1 MASTAALDLVISLKA
16 EGAES
21 GLKTMASHVSAL
33 GTAVGTFAG
42 GAALAGVRALGGA
55 ITGFLGDA
63 IQESRDAA
71 HGLAQTESVIKSTGG
86 AAKVTAGQIVDM
98 AGALSHSTLF
108 TDDAIQAD
116 ENLLLTFTNL
126 KNGVGAGNDIFN
138 QATKVSLDL
147 AQAMGTDA
155 SGGAVQLGKALN
167 DPTAGISALT
177 RVGVTFTDQQK
188 KQIKTL
194 QDSGN
199 LMGAQKIIL
208 AELNKEFG
216 GSAEA
221 AAKADGGFHL
231 FNQRLSDVKQTIGD
245 ALQPALQSLMG
256 FMAGPGLDAVESL
269 GNSIAGGLT
278 TAIAWLTDTGIPAL
292 VSGWNATTAA
302 VAPALDVFSTLGS
315 YFAAVVSDGD
325 TFNAFLSALP
335 GWLQPIAVIGGDVV
349 NFLYDLGSAVGAVT
363 AALASGDISG
373 AFQSILGWMA
383 PFKDDIST
391 LASDIVTW
399 LAPIAQ
405 TIADQVLT
413 WGQSFIGWI
422 PTAITNVQAALP
434 GIWTAVSTW
443 ISDQAGPILTQMSV
457 WGSQFIAWVPTAI
470 TDIQAALPGIWTT
483 VSTWVGD
490 QVQPLLTKV
499 NEWGSQFIAWV
510 PTAVTDLQTALPGI
524 WTAVSTWIGD
534 QVATITTKLGD
545 WAGAFIDWIGPAIP
559 GFLEAVGAFATGI
572 GTAITTGVPI
582 IVEKAQ
588 LWATELV
595 AWIQRDALPKLQ
607 PAFDGFLA
615 ALSAQADRAKTVL
628 ATKGTEAGTSFSD
641 GLKAGMAAAPIVVAG
656 VMDATANAISAK
668 GPAINAVALA
678 VGKVAVDSMVNFM
691 LSETPGRIAAW
702 GAAAAQA
709 ILNIGPNL
717 IAAGLV
723 VGNNAATALYT
734 AVTNTLNS
742 YRGPLLALG
751 VSIAVWVAD
760 GLKQAENL
768 AGYAA
773 GRIGAAILAGILAPL
788 GSLAS
793 SVAGIVNRALGG
805 AMAVIQSVQKIRSPS
820 RKWADEIGK
829 PLAQGIAQGFVDGMG
844 KVTPAMVK
852 QLDEATKVIS
862 AAADAVTKGT
872 TAFPLLK
879 SFKAPD
885 ASSIAAFT
893 ASTKAIVAS
902 LGTVAQ
908 TFKTKW
914 LEQAGVFMDAAG
926 KGLGI
931 ISNGVDGLNKLR
943 TFRAPSIAS
952 VNAFTDSVLVIVQS
966 LGTAA
971 QIFKAEWLTHAQT
984 FFDTAGK
991 GLGIIGAGVDGLT
1004 KLRTFHAP
1012 SIASIN
1018 AFTDTVMVIVQS
1030 LGTAAQIFKDAWLAK
1045 ASAFEDT
1052 AGKGLAIIGAGVDGL
1067 TKLATFKAPSIAA
1080 INAFTDTVTLLVQSL
1095 GTVAQ
1100 TFKDVWLA
1108 KAGVFADA
1116 AAKGIGIIGAAVE
1129 GFTKLSTYRG
1139 IAPAALQLFAA
1150 DLQMVMDTMIGIAQN
1165 LGTKGPAAAAVFG
1178 DAVGK
1183 TIAPIGTAID
1193 TFTKLKDYKGVA
1205 RDAVILI
1212 GNDMVGVIATLGI
1225 IAQSAQ
1231 GAGVAAAV
1239 AFADSAGVIF
1249 GALKTAIDALNSLA
1263 GLSKDGKAISAGLGV
1278 LAQGLADLQVVMSA
1292 IDWSASLGA
1301 WQDSFLVLF
1310 TGLMDTVFVPW
1321 QTMTRD
1327 FFSGAGFGFIGAV
1340 SEGVNSA
1347 GGGLAASA
1355 ANVGGMAGA
1364 SLVSSLQSN
1373 MGGVNTFVADV
1384 NHALSLITRDIT
1396 VTVHTVYDGGSQG
1409 KGYGG
1414 GNPQTGWNESIGIP

>member
-1 MASTAALDLVISLKA
+1 
-16 EGAES
+16 
-21 GLKTMASHVSAL
+21 
-33 GTAVGTFAG
+33 
-42 GAALAGVRALGGA
+42 
-55 ITGFLGDA
+55 
-63 IQESRDAA
+63 
-71 HGLAQTESVIKSTGG
+71 
-86 AAKVTAGQIVDM
+86 
-98 AGALSHSTLF
+98 
-108 TDDAIQAD
+108 
-116 ENLLLTFTNL
+116 
-126 KNGVGAGNDIFN
+126 
-138 QATKVSLDL
+138 
-147 AQAMGTDA
+147 
-155 SGGAVQLGKALN
+155 
-167 DPTAGISALT
+167 
-177 RVGVTFTDQQK
+177 
-188 KQIKTL
+188 
-194 QDSGN
+194 
-199 LMGAQKIIL
+199 
-208 AELNKEFG
+208 
-216 GSAEA
+216 
-221 AAKADGGFHL
+221 
-231 FNQRLSDVKQTIGD
+231 
-245 ALQPALQSLMG
+245 
-256 FMAGPGLDAVESL
+256 
-269 GNSIAGGLT
+269 
-278 TAIAWLTDTGIPAL
+278 
-292 VSGWNATTAA
+292 
-302 VAPALDVFSTLGS
+302 
-315 YFAAVVSDGD
+315 
-325 TFNAFLSALP
+325 
-335 GWLQPIAVIGGDVV
+335 
-349 NFLYDLGSAVGAVT
+349 
-363 AALASGDISG
+363 
-373 AFQSILGWMA
+373 
-383 PFKDDIST
+383 
-391 LASDIVTW
+391 
-399 LAPIAQ
+399 
-405 TIADQVLT
+405 
-413 WGQSFIGWI
+413 
-422 PTAITNVQAALP
+422 
-434 GIWTAVSTW
+434 
-443 ISDQAGPILTQMSV
+443 
-457 WGSQFIAWVPTAI
+457 
-470 TDIQAALPGIWTT
+470 

-751 VSIAVWVAD
+751 
-760 GLKQAENL
+760 
-768 AGYAA
+768 
-773 GRIGAAILAGILAPL
+773 
-788 GSLAS
+788 
-793 SVAGIVNRALGG
+793 
-805 AMAVIQSVQKIRSPS
+805 
-820 RKWADEIGK
+820 
-829 PLAQGIAQGFVDGMG
+829 
-844 KVTPAMVK
+844 
-852 QLDEATKVIS
+852 
-862 AAADAVTKGT
+862 
-872 TAFPLLK
+872 
-879 SFKAPD
+879 
-885 ASSIAAFT
+885 AFT
-893 ASTKAIVAS
+893 ASTKTIVTS

-971 QIFKAEWLTHAQT
+971 QIFKDEWLTHAQT

-1067 TKLATFKAPSIAA
+1067 TKLAAFKAPSIAA

-1116 AAKGIGIIGAAVE
+1116 AAKGIGIIGAGVE

-1139 IAPAALQLFAA
+1139 IAPAALRLFAA
-1150 DLQMVMDTMIGIAQN
+1150 DLQMVMDTMIGIAQD

-1183 TIAPIGTAID
+1183 TIAPIGAAID

-1263 GLSKDGKAISAGLGV
+1263 GLSKDGKAISAGWACLRR
-1278 LAQGLADLQVVMSA
+1278 A
-1292 IDWSASLGA
+1292 
-1301 WQDSFLVLF
+1301 
-1310 TGLMDTVFVPW
+1310 
-1321 QTMTRD
+1321 
-1327 FFSGAGFGFIGAV
+1327 
-1340 SEGVNSA
+1340 
-1347 GGGLAASA
+1347 
-1355 ANVGGMAGA
+1355 
-1364 SLVSSLQSN
+1364 
-1373 MGGVNTFVADV
+1373 
-1384 NHALSLITRDIT
+1384 
-1396 VTVHTVYDGGSQG
+1396 
-1409 KGYGG
+1409 
-1414 GNPQTGWNESIGIP
+1414 